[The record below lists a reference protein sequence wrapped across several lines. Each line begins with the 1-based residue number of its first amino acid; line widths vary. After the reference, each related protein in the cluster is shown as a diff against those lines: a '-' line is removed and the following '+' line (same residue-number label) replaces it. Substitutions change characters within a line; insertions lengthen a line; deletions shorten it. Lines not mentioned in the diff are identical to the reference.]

1 MRWTAL
7 HLSLAATL
15 AMGSPVG
22 AVLRHY
28 RIEWTAIA
36 EFNTAN
42 PQLNNY
48 EPGNRGP
55 AETRSRGLIDD
66 HGDGSPVLKTLRLVQ
81 EVETSFPVSIVSYS
95 GFIFLSMLSEQ
106 GPKKGLTFTGT
117 GSAASS
123 IAWGLVT
130 GWTVTGGFYCH
141 SSPTYICTYT
151 GVPDLMTMDPM
162 LPSPFYDLGTWTFH
176 GTGFTSV
183 PFVQR
188 VAAPTSLSMGN
199 AQYWLKGR
207 LSGGFVPAL
216 PLLGV
221 ALLGASLL
229 FAGARLSR
237 KRR

>member
-81 EVETSFPVSIVSYS
+81 EVETSFPVSIV
-95 GFIFLSMLSEQ
+95 
-106 GPKKGLTFTGT
+106 
-117 GSAASS
+117 
-123 IAWGLVT
+123 
-130 GWTVTGGFYCH
+130 YCH